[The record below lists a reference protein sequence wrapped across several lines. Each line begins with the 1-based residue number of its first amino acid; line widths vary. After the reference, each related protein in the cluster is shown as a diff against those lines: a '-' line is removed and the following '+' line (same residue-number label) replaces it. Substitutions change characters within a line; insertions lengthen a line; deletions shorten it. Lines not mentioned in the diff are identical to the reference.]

1 VEDLMKNST
10 ILAAIALCGAAAFAY
25 PAQAGEAEYGG
36 TFCSHSRTTMVQAN
50 PDVTAFDLESWGI
63 QTPDSTFKPW
73 ANATNHCT
81 GNVIIV
87 QGKATAH
94 GECLWTD
101 SDGDTF
107 IGTFVDE
114 PGKPGV
120 WTFLGG
126 TGKWK
131 GVTGSGTYQYV
142 SSSKPRPDGTGEG
155 CTTHSGKYTLP

>member
-1 VEDLMKNST
+1 MKPCD
-10 ILAAIALCGAAAFAY
+10 ILAVFALSVAAAVVA
-25 PAQAGEAEYGG
+25 PAHAGETEYGG
-36 TFCSHSRTTMVQAN
+36 PFCSHSKATMVQAS
-50 PDVTAFDLESWGI
+50 PDITALNVESWGI
-63 QTPDSTFKPW
+63 QTSDSLFKPC
-73 ANATNHCT
+73 ANATNHCA
-81 GNVIIV
+81 GNVLVV
-87 QGKATAH
+87 QGKASAR

-114 PGKPGV
+114 PGKPGA
-120 WTFLGG
+120 WTFVGG

-131 GVTGSGTYQYV
+131 GVTGSGTYQYA

>member
-1 VEDLMKNST
+1 MGKLLLTSA
-10 ILAAIALCGAAAFAY
+10 LAALVASVLATSAL
-25 PAQAGEAEYGG
+25 AGETDYGG
-36 TFCSHSRTTMVQAN
+36 TFCGHWKSMMVQAS
-50 PDVTAFDLESWGI
+50 PEVSAFNTEFWGV
-63 QTPDSTFKPW
+63 QTPDSGFKLW
-73 ANATNHCT
+73 ANATNHCME
-81 GNVIIV
+81 NDIII
-87 QGKATAH
+87 QGKMSAH

-101 SDGDTF
+101 ADGDTF
-107 IGTFVDE
+107 IGTYVDE

-131 GVTGSGTYQYV
+131 GVTGGGTYQHV